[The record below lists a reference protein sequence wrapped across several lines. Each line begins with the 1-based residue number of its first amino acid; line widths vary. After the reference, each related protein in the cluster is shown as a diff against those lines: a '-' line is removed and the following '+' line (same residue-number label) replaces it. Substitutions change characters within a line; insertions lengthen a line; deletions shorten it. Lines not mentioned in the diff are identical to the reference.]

1 MSHLMKVIL
10 ITHST
15 TAGYHDKQEQQS

>member
-1 MSHLMKVIL
+1 MIVIL